1 MTPGARV
8 QACIEL
14 LAQIAAEAQDSSTVI
29 DTYFRTR
36 RYAGSGDRRAV
47 THRVYENLRH
57 RARLDWWIQR
67 TGVALDS
74 SPRTRIIAQMAV
86 YERSSPDELARLFS
100 GTRHCPPTLNNRE
113 QELAESLYGRPPM
126 HIDMPD
132 WVRLEYPS
140 WMGPSLRAIFG
151 DRLEIE
157 LQALSQTAP
166 VDLRVNTLKSTREEV
181 QTMLAGDGVEVEP
194 TDLSPLG
201 LRLTGR
207 SRLGG
212 TMAYKRGLF
221 DVQDEGS
228 QLIALLC
235 GVRPGMTVVD
245 YCAGAGGKTLAL
257 AAALGDDASSG
268 GGGDRRPR
276 GRLIA
281 CDVSRYRMDR
291 MAPRLK
297 RAGATMVRRQVVT
310 ARDDSW
316 VKANREMADRV
327 LADVPCTGTGAWR
340 RNLDA
345 KWRFQPDDL
354 DHLIEMQRQIV
365 EQAASLV
372 APGGRLIYAT
382 CSLLR
387 EENEEQLDW
396 IAENLPEFRVIPVE
410 DVWAE
415 TIGGVQP
422 GQGQYMRLS
431 PASTGTDGFFCAVL
445 EKSA

>member
-14 LAQIAAEAQDSSTVI
+14 LAQIAAEAQDSSAVI
-29 DTYFRTR
+29 DSYFRTR

-47 THRVYENLRH
+47 SHRVYENLRH

-74 SPRTRIIAQMAV
+74 TPRSRVLTQMAV
-86 YERSSPDELARLFS
+86 YERTSPDQLARLFS

-140 WMGPSLRAIFG
+140 WMGPSLLEIFG
-151 DRLEIE
+151 PQLEVE

-166 VDLRVNTLKSTREEV
+166 VDLRVNTLKATREQVQSMLSDDRIEV
-181 QTMLAGDGVEVEP
+181 DP
-194 TDLSPLG
+194 TPLSPLG
-201 LRLTGR
+201 LRLQTR
-207 SRLGG
+207 ARLGG
-212 TMAYKRGLF
+212 THAFKRGLF
-221 DVQDEGS
+221 EVQDEGS
-228 QLIALLC
+228 QLIALLS

-257 AAALGDDASSG
+257 AASLKPGNGPSG
-268 GGGDRRPR
+268 PR

-297 RAGATMVRRQVVT
+297 RAGADMVRRQVVT

-316 VKANREMADRV
+316 VKANKGMADRV

-354 DHLIEMQRQIV
+354 DHLVEAQRLIM

-372 APGGRLIYAT
+372 APQGRLIYAT

-387 EENEEQLDW
+387 EENEEQITWFLQN
-396 IAENLPEFRVIPVE
+396 IHGFRVLALA

-415 TIGGVQP
+415 TVGGPPP
-422 GQGQYMRLS
+422 GKGDFLRLS

-445 EKSA
+445 EKLD

>member
-14 LAQIAAEAQDSSTVI
+14 LAQIAAEAQDSSAVI
-29 DTYFRTR
+29 DSYFRTR

-47 THRVYENLRH
+47 SHRVYENLRH

-74 SPRTRIIAQMAV
+74 TPRSRILTQMAV
-86 YERSSPDELARLFS
+86 YERTSPDQLARLFS

-140 WMGPSLRAIFG
+140 WMGPSLLEIFG
-151 DRLEIE
+151 PQLEVE

-166 VDLRVNTLKSTREEV
+166 VDLRVNTLKATREQVQSMLSDDRIEV
-181 QTMLAGDGVEVEP
+181 DP
-194 TDLSPLG
+194 TPLSPLG
-201 LRLTGR
+201 LRLQTR
-207 SRLGG
+207 ARLGG
-212 TMAYKRGLF
+212 THAFKRGLF
-221 DVQDEGS
+221 EVQDEGS
-228 QLIALLC
+228 QLIALLS

-257 AAALGDDASSG
+257 AASLKPGTGPSG
-268 GGGDRRPR
+268 PR

-297 RAGATMVRRQVVT
+297 RAGADMVRRQVVT

-316 VKANREMADRV
+316 VKANKGMADRV

-354 DHLIEMQRQIV
+354 DHLVEAQRLIM

-372 APGGRLIYAT
+372 APRGG
-382 CSLLR
+382 
-387 EENEEQLDW
+387 
-396 IAENLPEFRVIPVE
+396 
-410 DVWAE
+410 
-415 TIGGVQP
+415 
-422 GQGQYMRLS
+422 
-431 PASTGTDGFFCAVL
+431 
-445 EKSA
+445 

>member
-14 LAQIAAEAQDSSTVI
+14 LGQIAAEAQDASAVI
-29 DTYFRTR
+29 DAYFRTR
-36 RYAGSGDRRAV
+36 RYAGAGDRRAV
-47 THRVYENLRH
+47 SHRVYENLRH

-74 SPRTRIIAQMAV
+74 TPRTRVLAQMAV
-86 YERSSPDELARLFS
+86 YERTSPDQLARLFS

-140 WMGPSLRAIFG
+140 WMGPSLHAIFG
-151 DRLEIE
+151 RRLELE

-166 VDLRVNTLKSTREEV
+166 VDLRVNTLKATREEV
-181 QTMLAGDGVEVEP
+181 QAMLVGERIEVEP
-194 TDLSPLG
+194 TPLSPIG
-201 LRLTGR
+201 LRLQSR

-212 TMAYKRGLF
+212 TQAFKRGLF
-221 DVQDEGS
+221 EVQDEGS
-228 QLIALLC
+228 QLIALLT

-245 YCAGAGGKTLAL
+245 YCAGAGGKTLAM
-257 AAALGDDASSG
+257 AAALSG
-268 GGGDRRPR
+268 GGGPR

-297 RAGATMVRRQVVT
+297 RAGADMVRRQVVT

-345 KWRFQPDDL
+345 KWRFRPDDL
-354 DHLIEMQRQIV
+354 EHLTETQHLIMG
-365 EQAASLV
+365 QAASLV
-372 APGGRLIYAT
+372 APKGRLVYAT

-387 EENEEQLDW
+387 EENEEQIDW
-396 IAENLPEFRVIPVE
+396 FLRTIPGFTVLSVQ

-415 TIGGVQP
+415 TVGGLPPVE
-422 GQGQYMRLS
+422 GAFLRLS
-431 PASTGTDGFFCAVL
+431 PASTGTDGFFCAIL
-445 EKSA
+445 EKSG

>member
-14 LAQIAAEAQDSSTVI
+14 LAQIAAEAQDASAVI
-29 DTYFRTR
+29 DAYFRTR
-36 RYAGSGDRRAV
+36 RYAGAGDRRAV

-74 SPRTRIIAQMAV
+74 TPRTRVLTQMAV
-86 YERSSPDELARLFS
+86 YERVSPDELARLFS

-126 HIDMPD
+126 HVDMPD

-140 WMGPSLRAIFG
+140 WMGPSLRAIF
-151 DRLEIE
+151 DQRLEME

-166 VDLRVNTLKSTREEV
+166 VDLRVNTLKATREQV
-181 QTMLAGDGVEVEP
+181 QTALTSDGIEVEP
-194 TDLSPLG
+194 TPLSPLG
-201 LRLTGR
+201 LRLQSR
-207 SRLGG
+207 ARLGG
-212 TMAYKRGLF
+212 THAFKRGLF
-221 DVQDEGS
+221 EVQDEGS

-245 YCAGAGGKTLAL
+245 YCAGAGGKTLAM
-257 AAALGDDASSG
+257 AAALSPVAGTAAEPG
-268 GGGDRRPR
+268 APR

-297 RAGATMVRRQVVT
+297 RAGADMVRRQVVT

-316 VKANREMADRV
+316 VKANHKMADRV

-345 KWRFQPDDL
+345 KWRFRPDDL
-354 DHLIEMQRQIV
+354 EHLVETQRLIMV
-365 EQAASLV
+365 QAASLV
-372 APGGRLIYAT
+372 APKGRLIYAT

-387 EENEEQLDW
+387 EENEEQIDW
-396 IAENLPEFRVIPVE
+396 FMAEVPGFRLLPLA

-415 TIGGVQP
+415 TVGGRPP
-422 GQGQYMRLS
+422 GEGDFLRLS
-431 PASTGTDGFFCAVL
+431 PASTGTDGFFCAIL
-445 EKSA
+445 EKSD